1 MCGHVTVNVWSMS
14 WSLGSRLAAVALL
27 VLQEEQE
34 AFWCL
39 VAVVEAILPQDYYT
53 SNLVASQV
61 RDTPTWGGEGLQVS
75 R

>member
-61 RDTPTWGGEGLQVS
+61 RDTPTWWWGERGGS

>member
-1 MCGHVTVNVWSMS
+1 MYSGNCKCIVRILVLMVLVSWWS
-14 WSLGSRLAAVALL
+14 WSSRLAAVALL

-61 RDTPTWGGEGLQVS
+61 RDTPT
-75 R
+75 

>member
-1 MCGHVTVNVWSMS
+1 MTSICVHVTVTVRSLSLS
-14 WSLGSRLAAVALL
+14 WESRLAAIALL

-61 RDTPTWGGEGLQVS
+61 RDTPTWQVE
-75 R
+75 

>member
-1 MCGHVTVNVWSMS
+1 M
-14 WSLGSRLAAVALL
+14 ALL

-61 RDTPTWGGEGLQVS
+61 RDTPTWWGEGLQVS

>member
-1 MCGHVTVNVWSMS
+1 MCWSC
-14 WSLGSRLAAVALL
+14 WFLGSRLAAVALL

-61 RDTPTWGGEGLQVS
+61 RDTPTWWGEGLQVT